1 MGDIEDTCASLRAQI
16 AATEAQLAGLKRE
29 LESAEQAAIKARAQD
44 APNLTATTSTQ
55 GSETRRWPLLDEEYR
70 RYGRQMIVPQ
80 VGLQG
85 EWISSSSQRK
95 SLEVQLLTT
104 ILQYYRSTE
113 TSICKGFDCRSGRL
127 GMSGCAVSRR
137 SWGGHT
143 GTRGWGYSGIFE
155 PSSAGFTSEQECGKV
170 QGR

>member
-95 SLEVQLLTT
+95 
-104 ILQYYRSTE
+104 
-113 TSICKGFDCRSGRL
+113 
-127 GMSGCAVSRR
+127 
-137 SWGGHT
+137 
-143 GTRGWGYSGIFE
+143 
-155 PSSAGFTSEQECGKV
+155 
-170 QGR
+170 